1 MSTHSSNSTKETKP
15 NFVHNA
21 SYEHLTNKS
30 RCIVPVFGDSDHHRF
45 LVGTHA
51 LNVKNEI
58 HLIEYFEDKKSV
70 QCVKMFKHTNEI
82 WSISPHP
89 TESELF
95 WTISNNKKE
104 FVTTLYKMPYNDQ
117 NSSDLEVK
125 LDIIGSYAPIIKYD
139 FHLFTF

>member
-1 MSTHSSNSTKETKP
+1 MSTSSNSTKESKQG
-15 NFVHNA
+15 FSHNA

-30 RCIVPVFGDSDHHRF
+30 RCIVPVLGDSEHHRF

-70 QCVKMFKHTNEI
+70 QSVKMFKHTNEI
-82 WSISPHP
+82 WSISPNP
-89 TESELF
+89 TQSDLF
-95 WTISNNKKE
+95 WTVSNNKKE
-104 FVTTLYKMPYNDQ
+104 FVSTLYKINYNDP

-125 LDIIGSYAPIIKYD
+125 IDINGSETPILK
-139 FHLFTF
+139 